1 MKFTLALAANLLAGV
16 AVAAPKRPCP
26 EDSFALE
33 GYAKE
38 NPLGETTGGE
48 GGPTTT
54 IIAADA
60 LATAVQVR
68 KSPTKRPICLVIISD
83 PGRAMTLSQLSSRE
97 TLTYLRASKLARTRA
112 LLAIAMVQPS
122 LVQVSLSRLRIM

>member
-1 MKFTLALAANLLAGV
+1 MKFTLALTANLLAGV

-26 EDSFALE
+26 QDSFALA

-54 IIAADA
+54 ITAAGA
-60 LATAVQVR
+60 LATAVQVIR
-68 KSPTKRPICLVIISD
+68 PPTKR
-83 PGRAMTLSQLSSRE
+83 QSS
-97 TLTYLRASKLARTRA
+97 
-112 LLAIAMVQPS
+112 
-122 LVQVSLSRLRIM
+122 